1 MRTDGVPLGKL
12 KLVLVLLILVC
23 PHSSMLYGQR
33 ITGAILGTVKDQ
45 SGAVIPNAKVTL
57 TNEETGFAVSD
68 VTSSDGR
75 YTFTPIR
82 IGRYT
87 VTVESRGFETETRHD
102 ITVNVQQQVV
112 ADFTLHPGAVTQT
125 VTVTSA
131 VPMLQTQSATVG
143 QVVNGTATNDL
154 PLNGRNFTFLA
165 QLAPGVNEMQQDSRG
180 FGASGG
186 FSANGVR
193 SESNDY
199 LMDGIDNNNDSQ
211 DFLNGAY
218 YVALPPP
225 DAIAEFKVETSN
237 YSAEF
242 GRAGG
247 AVLNATMKSGTNQ
260 FHGDVWEFL
269 RNNAFDAAD
278 FFTNAAGLKNGAF
291 RQNQFGFTAGGPIK
305 KDKTFVFGDYQGTR
319 INQALIYEETVPTVT
334 MRQSGFTDFS
344 DLYHTS
350 TGTLTDLLARTFP
363 VGQIFDPATTRPVTA
378 GQVDPVTGA
387 TATGTGYVRDPFS
400 GNIVPNSRIDPNAVR
415 LLDLYPLPTS
425 PGLFNNY
432 ASSPIQ
438 NLSTNSFDVRV
449 DQNFSDHDTAFARVS
464 YTSNPRFVPGPF
476 PGLADGG
483 SFNMGNQ
490 TVGTRNAVLSETHTF
505 GPSTINSFSFSY
517 SRVHTLY
524 APTTLNKLG
533 IPEQYGIQGIQQVPE
548 NGGLPQ
554 FTLGG
559 LAPLGQSTY
568 TPINEW
574 DETWDLEDAI
584 TKIYKSHTMKF
595 GFEGMY
601 LRFATYQP
609 AEPRGYDDFS
619 GVYTSIPGLNVNNS
633 GAVQFVLTPKP
644 ATVPGGVNFNG
655 GPDSVGI
662 SHLGITDAR
671 RKYLAAFFQDDW
683 KVTPKLTLNLGVRYD
698 YFQPIYEQHDGQ
710 SNFIEG
716 TPFVNAAFLIPESR
730 SNQSNPNNVL
740 STSFTSALQQNGVK
754 LEYDSNRSLVDSRY
768 DDFAPRF
775 GFAYQLT
782 NKLVVRGG
790 YGISYNGLEGVGFG
804 PALGE
809 AYPWQYTVGYSNTS
823 TQTPVVFP
831 NGVNATFETAY
842 SNLSLAPTSVPGSGV
857 GLLGIEENPKTAYVE
872 STNFT
877 AEYQLTPHTSLQVG
891 YVGSF
896 ARHLVSL
903 TGNANTV
910 HELLIPSA
918 NITPFLEYP
927 GLAPGGSIQESW
939 GNMGYNGLQT
949 SLQRQF
955 SSGLSLLADYTW
967 SKCRT
972 DADDQLNG
980 TAIGYRAPGLGPT
993 IDYGLCDSDVRNV
1006 FHFSGEY
1013 ALPFGAGKRFLRN
1026 SRGVVNQIVG
1036 GWQMNSILTL
1046 EDGQPITIP
1055 CDITTDSGMGCDA
1068 LMLPGQNPIGGQHNV
1083 NQWMNPAAFTNP
1095 PVVAANGQTNL
1106 APLGG
1111 ADSQIVG
1118 PGFHRLDVSLFKEF
1132 QTTERTHLEFR
1143 AEFFN
1148 ITNTPQFSTPL
1159 GPTGGTAVESA
1170 PGALDFRSSD
1180 FGRIT
1185 ATRDTPND
1193 PRIIQFALKFYW

>member
-1 MRTDGVPLGKL
+1 MSRKPPLLSVSLGF
-12 KLVLVLLILVC
+12 LLPMVVC
-23 PHSSMLYGQR
+23 LGSLTVYGQR
-33 ITGAILGTVKDQ
+33 TTGSILGTVRDQ
-45 SGAVIPNAKVTL
+45 SGAVIPGASITL
-57 TNEETGFAVSD
+57 TDEQTGFTVSA
-68 VTSSDGR
+68 VTSSAGT
-75 YTFTPIR
+75 YTFTPIK

-87 VTVESRGFETETRHD
+87 VTVESRGFEKETRPHL
-102 ITVNVQQQVV
+102 IVNVQQQIVV
-112 ADFTLHPGAVTQT
+112 DFTLRPGAVTQT

-131 VPMLQTQSATVG
+131 PPMLQTESATVG

-165 QLAPGVNEMQQDSRG
+165 QLAPGINEMQQDSRG

-186 FSANGVR
+186 FAANGVR

-199 LMDGIDNNNDSQ
+199 LMDGIDNNSDSQ
-211 DFLNGAY
+211 DFLNGTY

-225 DAIAEFKVETSN
+225 DAIAEFKVETSD

-269 RNNAFDAAD
+269 RNNDFDAAD
-278 FFTNAAGLKNGAF
+278 FFTDAAGLQNGEF

-305 KDKTFVFGDYQGTR
+305 KNKTFFFGDYQGTR
-319 INQALIYEETVPTVT
+319 IRQALIYEETVPTVAT
-334 MRQSGFTDFS
+334 RASGYTDFS
-344 DLYHTS
+344 DLYSAS
-350 TGTLTDLLARTFP
+350 TGTLSDLLGRTFP
-363 VGQIFDPATTRPVTA
+363 VGQIFDPATTRAVTA
-378 GQVDPVTGA
+378 GQVDPVTGL
-387 TATGTGYVRDPFS
+387 TATGNGYVRDPFS
-400 GNIVPNSRIDPNAVR
+400 GNIIPSSRIDPNAVK
-415 LLDLYPLPTS
+415 LLNLYPLPTS

-432 ASSPIQ
+432 ASSPVQ
-438 NLSTNSFDVRV
+438 SLTTNSFDVRM
-449 DQNFSDHDTAFARVS
+449 DQNFNDHDTAFTRVS

-483 SFNMGNQ
+483 SFNMGDQ
-490 TVGTRNAVLSETHTF
+490 TVGTRNAIVSETHSFSPT
-505 GPSTINSFSFSY
+505 TINSFSFSY

-524 APTTLNKLG
+524 APTTLNDMGL
-533 IPEQYGIQGIQQVPE
+533 PEQYGIQGIQQVPE

-559 LAPLGQSTY
+559 LTPFGQSTY

-574 DETWDLEDAI
+574 DETWDLEDAV
-584 TKIYKSHTMKF
+584 TKTYNAHTLKF

-601 LRFATYQP
+601 LRFGTYQP
-609 AEPRGYDDFS
+609 ADPRGYDDFS
-619 GVYTSIPGLNVNNS
+619 GVFTSIPGQNVNNS
-633 GAVQFVLTPKP
+633 GAAQFALTPIP
-644 ATVPGGVNFNG
+644 TTVPGGINFNG
-655 GPDSVGI
+655 GPDNVSI

-671 RKYLAAFFQDDW
+671 RKYLAAFVQDDW
-683 KVTPKLTLNLGVRYD
+683 KVTRKLTLNLGLRYD
-698 YFQPIYEQHDGQ
+698 YFPPIYEEHDGQ

-716 TPFVNAAFLIPESR
+716 TPFVSAAFLIPNSR

-740 STSFTSALQQNGVK
+740 SPSFKSLLQKDGINLQYV
-754 LEYDSNRSLVDSRY
+754 DNRSLYNAQTDN
-768 DDFAPRF
+768 FAPRF
-775 GFAYQLT
+775 GFAYEAT

-790 YGISYNGLEGVGFG
+790 YGISYNGLEGMGFCC
-804 PALGE
+804 ALGA
-809 AYPWQYTVGYSNTS
+809 AYPWQFTLSAVNTS
-823 TQTPVVFP
+823 NQTPIIFA
-831 NGVNATFETAY
+831 NGQNATLENAY
-842 SNLSLAPTSVPGSGV
+842 TNLSLLPADVPGGAV
-857 GLLGIEENPKTAYVE
+857 GLIGIDKNLKTAYVQ
-872 STNFT
+872 SANFT
-877 AEYQLTPHTSLQVG
+877 MQYQLAPNTTIQVA
-891 YVGSF
+891 YVGTF
-896 ARHLVSL
+896 GRHLLSL
-903 TGNANTV
+903 VGNANTV

-927 GLAPGGSIQESW
+927 DMAPGGVIQEPW
-939 GNMGYNGLQT
+939 GSMYYNGLQT
-949 SLQRQF
+949 SFQRQF
-955 SSGLSLLADYTW
+955 SNGLSLLADYTW

-972 DADDQLNG
+972 DAADQLNA

-993 IDYGLCDSDVRNV
+993 IDYGLCDSDIRNV

-1013 ALPFGAGKRFLRN
+1013 SLPFGAGKHFMRN
-1026 SRGVVNQIVG
+1026 SRGAMNQIVG

-1046 EDGQPITIP
+1046 QDGQPFTIP
-1055 CDITTDSGMGCDA
+1055 CDITTDAGMSCVA
-1068 LMLPGQNPIGGQHNV
+1068 LMVPGENPIGGEHNV

-1111 ADSQIVG
+1111 ADSQVVG
-1118 PGFHRLDVSLFKEF
+1118 PGFHRLDFSLFKEF
-1132 QTTERTHLEFR
+1132 QTTENTHLEFR

-1159 GPTGGTAVESA
+1159 GPTGGTAVVSA
-1170 PGALDFRSSD
+1170 PGALDFRSSN
-1180 FGRIT
+1180 FGKIT

>member
-1 MRTDGVPLGKL
+1 
-12 KLVLVLLILVC
+12 
-23 PHSSMLYGQR
+23 
-33 ITGAILGTVKDQ
+33 
-45 SGAVIPNAKVTL
+45 
-57 TNEETGFAVSD
+57 
-68 VTSSDGR
+68 
-75 YTFTPIR
+75 
-82 IGRYT
+82 
-87 VTVESRGFETETRHD
+87 
-102 ITVNVQQQVV
+102 
-112 ADFTLHPGAVTQT
+112 
-125 VTVTSA
+125 
-131 VPMLQTQSATVG
+131 
-143 QVVNGTATNDL
+143 
-154 PLNGRNFTFLA
+154 
-165 QLAPGVNEMQQDSRG
+165 
-180 FGASGG
+180 
-186 FSANGVR
+186 
-193 SESNDY
+193 
-199 LMDGIDNNNDSQ
+199 
-211 DFLNGAY
+211 
-218 YVALPPP
+218 
-225 DAIAEFKVETSN
+225 
-237 YSAEF
+237 
-242 GRAGG
+242 
-247 AVLNATMKSGTNQ
+247 
-260 FHGDVWEFL
+260 
-269 RNNAFDAAD
+269 
-278 FFTNAAGLKNGAF
+278 
-291 RQNQFGFTAGGPIK
+291 
-305 KDKTFVFGDYQGTR
+305 
-319 INQALIYEETVPTVT
+319 
-334 MRQSGFTDFS
+334 
-344 DLYHTS
+344 
-350 TGTLTDLLARTFP
+350 
-363 VGQIFDPATTRPVTA
+363 
-378 GQVDPVTGA
+378 
-387 TATGTGYVRDPFS
+387 
-400 GNIVPNSRIDPNAVR
+400 
-415 LLDLYPLPTS
+415 
-425 PGLFNNY
+425 
-432 ASSPIQ
+432 
-438 NLSTNSFDVRV
+438 
-449 DQNFSDHDTAFARVS
+449 
-464 YTSNPRFVPGPF
+464 
-476 PGLADGG
+476 
-483 SFNMGNQ
+483 
-490 TVGTRNAVLSETHTF
+490 
-505 GPSTINSFSFSY
+505 
-517 SRVHTLY
+517 
-524 APTTLNKLG
+524 
-533 IPEQYGIQGIQQVPE
+533 
-548 NGGLPQ
+548 
-554 FTLGG
+554 
-559 LAPLGQSTY
+559 
-568 TPINEW
+568 
-574 DETWDLEDAI
+574 
-584 TKIYKSHTMKF
+584 
-595 GFEGMY
+595 
-601 LRFATYQP
+601 
-609 AEPRGYDDFS
+609 
-619 GVYTSIPGLNVNNS
+619 
-633 GAVQFVLTPKP
+633 
-644 ATVPGGVNFNG
+644 
-655 GPDSVGI
+655 
-662 SHLGITDAR
+662 
-671 RKYLAAFFQDDW
+671 
-683 KVTPKLTLNLGVRYD
+683 
-698 YFQPIYEQHDGQ
+698 
-710 SNFIEG
+710 
-716 TPFVNAAFLIPESR
+716 
-730 SNQSNPNNVL
+730 
-740 STSFTSALQQNGVK
+740 
-754 LEYDSNRSLVDSRY
+754 LVDSRY

-782 NKLVVRGG
+782 NTLVVRGG

-809 AYPWQYTVGYSNTS
+809 AYPWQYTVGYGYTSNE
-823 TQTPVVFP
+823 TPVVFP
-831 NGVNATFETAY
+831 NGANATLESTY
-842 SNLSLAPTSVPGSGV
+842 SDLSLAPTSVPGSGV

-949 SLQRQF
+949 TFQRQF

-1006 FHFSGEY
+1006 FHLSGEY

-1068 LMLPGQNPIGGQHNV
+1068 LMVPGQNPIGGQHDV

-1118 PGFHRLDVSLFKEF
+1118 PGFHRLDLSLFKEF